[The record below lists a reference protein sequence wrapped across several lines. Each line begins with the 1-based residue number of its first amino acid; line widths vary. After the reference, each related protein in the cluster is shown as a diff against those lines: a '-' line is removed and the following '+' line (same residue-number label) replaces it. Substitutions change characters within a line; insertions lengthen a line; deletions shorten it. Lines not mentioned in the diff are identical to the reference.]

1 MEAYITAWANEIKT
15 SKVGIETYTHFG
27 WHGDRFLHGTTM
39 CLPDGTTEE
48 VRISKDAARM
58 TKYLTPTGDLTRWKT
73 LIDEAYNHAHME
85 QFQFILGAGFG
96 SILMPFM
103 NVGGGTVLS
112 AISYATG
119 QGKTTAMRNAFGIW
133 GCPDENTP
141 VTLSRSSVTHKDIFA
156 VAGLLHNFPV
166 LVDETTNIDGKEL
179 SDIVYTWSQG
189 QPRVRLL
196 SNGDLAPVGFGWS
209 GFMLSSSNKPMTSII
224 AGAKP
229 GAESEL
235 ARLIEFDCSTTHKIP
250 KGRADPIFRELREH
264 YGVAGREYIRWVVA
278 HVDEVKKLLRDTQT
292 TLDRRLGLSG
302 DNRYWSAGYTA
313 ALVGLII
320 AKRIELVQFDL
331 KADLAWI
338 ENHIKDMRGEI
349 ASNISTPTE
358 LFGRMLNDVSQG
370 ILVTDIEGGRG
381 SGGKE
386 PYVVKE
392 PKGAYTGRAILQTGI
407 GYLVQPAVH
416 KWCTEFQVDM
426 KAVMQAGFDEGWVLS
441 LNPEKRYP
449 GKGTNYAMGQV
460 RCFQLDW
467 VRLENSTQ
475 SAPMLAEVIK
485 MMNKGGK

>member
-1 MEAYITAWANEIKT
+1 MEAYITAWANEIKK
-15 SKVGIETYTHFG
+15 SKAGIETFMRFG
-27 WHGDRFLHGTTM
+27 WHGDRLLHGTTM

-58 TKYLTPTGDLTRWKT
+58 TKYLTPTGDLARWKA

-85 QFQFILGAGFG
+85 QFQFIMGSGFG

-103 NVGGGTVLS
+103 NVGGGTTIS
-112 AISYATG
+112 AVSYTTG
-119 QGKTTAMRNAFGIW
+119 QGKTTAMRNAFGIY

-141 VTLSRSSVTHKDIFA
+141 VTLSRSSTTYNGIFA
-156 VAGLLHNFPV
+156 IAGLLHNFPV
-166 LVDETTNIDGKEL
+166 LLDETTNIEGGQL

-189 QPRVRLL
+189 QPKVRLRGSGEL
-196 SNGDLAPVGFGWS
+196 ATVGDGWC
-209 GFMLSSSNKPMTSII
+209 GVMLCSSNKPMTSII
-224 AGAKP
+224 AGSKP
-229 GAESEL
+229 GADAEL
-235 ARLIEFDCSTTHKIP
+235 ARLIEFDCASAHKIT
-250 KGRADPIFRELREH
+250 KERADQIFSELREH

-278 HVDEVKKLLRDTQT
+278 NVPEVKKLLRDTQ
-292 TLDRRLGLSG
+292 LSIDRRLGLSG
-302 DNRYWSAGYTA
+302 QSRFWSAGYTT

-320 AKRIELVQFDL
+320 AKRLGLVQFDL
-331 KADLAWI
+331 KGVMGWI
-338 ENHIKDMRGEI
+338 ESHVKDMRGEI

-381 SGGKE
+381 TGGKE
-386 PYVVKE
+386 PYIIKE
-392 PKGAYTGRAILQTGI
+392 PRGQYTGRAILQTGI
-407 GYLVQPAVH
+407 GYLAQPAIH

-426 KAVMQAGFDEGWVLS
+426 KAIMQAGFDEGWVLA

-449 GKGTNYAMGQV
+449 GKGTNFAMGQV

-467 VRLENSTQ
+467 ARLENSTQ
-475 SAPMLAEVIK
+475 QAPMLAEVIK